1 MQQNQSVSEMAT
13 EVLARQAGAR
23 ARRTGES
30 LEEALRAVLQ
40 TEAGRRL
47 GRLRNGMHRDEGAEQ
62 WQSSL
67 SRERA
72 EERRQ
77 GQLEERR
84 RLREEERSRAR
95 KAAWESFMHRE
106 RREVELRK
114 EGQLAGLLGEAL
126 AGETPA
132 ALRHLAL
139 EDQRQAEEG
148 LVALTSNGKV
158 YYKLVEELTEGD
170 MEARIAADRLR
181 EAWLKERRDGGVR
194 LRGSPQ
200 RGRPPVAKYFPPYS
214 PARDARW
221 CTSNPAN
228 RTELAS

>member
-1 MQQNQSVSEMAT
+1 MQENQSVSEMAT

-23 ARRTGES
+23 AKRTGES

-40 TEAGRRL
+40 TEAGQRL
-47 GRLRNGMHRDEGAEQ
+47 GQLRDGVHRDERAAQ
-62 WQSSL
+62 WQPSL

-84 RLREEERSRAR
+84 RLREEERIRAR
-95 KAAWESFMHRE
+95 KAAWESFMRRE

-114 EGQLAGLLGEAL
+114 EGQLAELLGEAL
-126 AGETPA
+126 AGEPPA
-132 ALRHLAL
+132 ALQRLAR

-158 YYKLVEELTEGD
+158 YYKLVEELTEED
-170 MEARIAADRLR
+170 MAARIAADRLR
-181 EAWLKERRDGGVR
+181 EAWLKERRDGWLDYGGGPKGEGR
-194 LRGSPQ
+194 L
-200 RGRPPVAKYFPPYS
+200 
-214 PARDARW
+214 
-221 CTSNPAN
+221 
-228 RTELAS
+228 